1 MPERARAPAL
11 TLTRFGAAGRSER
24 RESEGEGPFSGPS
37 CVRAPHEVLSLLRR
51 IQIPAGVDEC
61 TRLA

>member
-1 MPERARAPAL
+1 MPERARAPAFA
-11 TLTRFGAAGRSER
+11 LTRFGVAGRSER
-24 RESEGEGPFSGPS
+24 RESEGED
-37 CVRAPHEVLSLLRR
+37 EVLSLLRR